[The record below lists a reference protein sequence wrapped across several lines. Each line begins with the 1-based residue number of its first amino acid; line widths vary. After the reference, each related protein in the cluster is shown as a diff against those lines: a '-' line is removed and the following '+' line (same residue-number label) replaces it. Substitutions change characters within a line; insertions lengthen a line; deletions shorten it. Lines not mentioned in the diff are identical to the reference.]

1 MSVEQAITDVI
12 VATLSVKPE
21 EVKLDQS
28 LYDSLGMDSTEL
40 VDLKVALEKK
50 FSIKFSPEEITKSSA
65 PKDIAAIIASKGE
78 VN

>member
-1 MSVEQAITDVI
+1 MSVEQNVTEVI
-12 VATLSVKPE
+12 VTTLSVKAE

-50 FSIKFSPEEITKSSA
+50 FSVKFSAEEITKSST
-65 PKDIAAIIASKGE
+65 PKSIAALIANKGA